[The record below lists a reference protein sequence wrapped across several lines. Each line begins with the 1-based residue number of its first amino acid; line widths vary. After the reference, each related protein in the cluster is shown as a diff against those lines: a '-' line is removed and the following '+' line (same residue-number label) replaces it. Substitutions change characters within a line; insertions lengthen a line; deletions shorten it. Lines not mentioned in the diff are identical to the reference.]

1 VLSADSVCSV
11 MLLEAAHTSD
21 PSFDPAMVLFKPII
35 QVDARPVVN
44 VAAQRRADCARVG
57 AMPVGVTRSGT
68 KPTTDRAER
77 KNLWPLSCHGSRSAS
92 YRSGSRCDR
101 SAETNSTGRTC
112 SVGPATEN
120 SHRHRGAGLA
130 STVATPRELHFSLV
144 DGKSDTLWR
153 IYNAWQRS
161 VATDRT
167 SLAQNPTSEA
177 PRRAEANGSHD

>member
-1 VLSADSVCSV
+1 MLSADSVCGV

-57 AMPVGVTRSGT
+57 AMPVGATRSST

-77 KNLWPLSCHGSRSAS
+77 KNLWPLSLSRVALSIVSIRRPSRSIGRNKQHRAP
-92 YRSGSRCDR
+92 RDR
-101 SAETNSTGRTC
+101 I
-112 SVGPATEN
+112 
-120 SHRHRGAGLA
+120 SHRHRGAGLP
-130 STVATPRELHFSLV
+130 STVATLRELHFPLV
-144 DGKSDTLWR
+144 VGKSDTLWR
-153 IYNAWQRS
+153 IYNARQRS
-161 VATDRT
+161 VAIDRT

-177 PRRAEANGSHD
+177 PRRAEDNGSHE